1 MTRAIIGR
9 PAGLRSQIRSI
20 GLLKEI
26 KHGEFR
32 VLFTPEHI
40 RKLVNATK
48 AKVFVSERAGEWIG
62 ASDLAYASAGATICS
77 RDEALT
83 KDLIVGVK
91 ETQPGDFAKLG
102 EGSIHMSYEHFA
114 QSQER
119 TLAAL
124 EASLKKGVTFIAL
137 ETMQDIHGGFPTL
150 APMSE
155 AAAEIV
161 SQLAPAMF
169 LRPFGNGYLPSG
181 LPQSNIAG
189 LKAVVLGGGIVGRT
203 AAIRLISMGVSVK
216 LLEANPE
223 RMRTLKEELEGRSKL
238 MRVLESN
245 EKTLEESFT
254 GSHILVSGVYRRGAA
269 PPKIVNLPLLN
280 RMSKD
285 AIAYF
290 IDVDQGSSFAG
301 ELPETDILDPF
312 RLPLIDGSHVRTFSP
327 PNLPSMA
334 ALHTSQ
340 ALGNAVLVYVA
351 KLAQAGLKE
360 AALDDNTIATGINIF
375 MSCLCCEGLA
385 STFGVPYRSF
395 RSLV

>member
-1 MTRAIIGR
+1 MPKSAMSNIYR
-9 PAGLRSQIRSI
+9 PRQIRSI

-32 VLFTPEHI
+32 VLFTPDHI
-40 RKLVNATK
+40 RKLVKATR
-48 AKVFVSERAGEWIG
+48 AQVFVSEGAGDSIG
-62 ASDLAYASAGATICS
+62 VSDLAYAAAGATICP
-77 RDEALT
+77 RNEVLK

-91 ETQPGDFAKLG
+91 ETQPGDFEFLG
-102 EGSIHMSYEHFA
+102 NGSIHMSYEHFA
-114 QSQER
+114 QSQAR

-137 ETMQDIHGGFPTL
+137 ETMQDMHGGFPTL

-161 SQLAPAMF
+161 CQHAPMAF
-169 LRPFGNGYLPSG
+169 LRPIGSGYLPSG

-189 LKAVVLGGGIVGRT
+189 LNAVVLGGGIVGRT
-203 AAIRLISMGVSVK
+203 AAVRLISMGVSVK

-223 RMRTLKEELEGRSKL
+223 RMRTLKEELEGRSRL
-238 MRVLESN
+238 IRVLESN
-245 EKTLEESFT
+245 ERTLEDAFT
-254 GSHILVSGVYRRGAA
+254 GSHILISGVYRRGAT
-269 PPKIVNLPLLN
+269 PPKIVTAALLN
-280 RMSKD
+280 LMAKG
-285 AIAYF
+285 AITYF

-301 ELPETDILDPF
+301 ELPETSILDPF
-312 RLPLIDGSHVRTFSP
+312 GLPYIAGTDVRTFSP

-334 ALHTSQ
+334 AAHTSL

-360 AALDDNTIATGINIF
+360 AALEDKTIATGINIF
-375 MSCLCCEGLA
+375 MSCICCEGLA
-385 STFGVPYRSF
+385 KTFGVPYRPF
-395 RSLV
+395 LSLV